1 MEMEST
7 FIACL
12 AKVRSDIAD
21 TYELDHEFLE
31 SIFQIMLRGFEPLK
45 NLSCSCELKKQEDTE
60 AKAAK
65 AAKKNSVVYDI

>member
-12 AKVRSDIAD
+12 TKVRSNIAD
-21 TYELDHEFLE
+21 TYEMDSEILE
-31 SIFQIMLRGFEPLK
+31 SIFQIILRGCEPLK

-60 AKAAK
+60 ATA
-65 AAKKNSVVYDI
+65 AAKKKSVVYDI